1 MLDDIVPEHPVEPW
15 AVREQ
20 GIDLEKLAQNESV
33 FALGNGHLGMRGNLD
48 EGDPNEIPGTYLNGV
63 HESRPLGYAETA
75 FGNPEAGETV
85 LNVTDGKLLRL
96 LVGDELF
103 DVRHGEL
110 IEHERV
116 LDMRDGVLRRTA
128 LWRSPA
134 GPVVKV
140 TSVRLV
146 SFAQRGAAA
155 VLYEVE
161 AVSGDIRLVVQ
172 SELIANELG
181 YDDEFAT
188 ASGLEDPRKSATLHD
203 VLVPEEQFEHGD
215 TVLLVHR
222 TRRSHI
228 RIAAAMAHA
237 VDGPEG
243 MEIDTDVVPNVGRVT
258 IAADVPQGQK
268 LRVLKFMA
276 YGWSAHRS
284 LPSVRA
290 QALGALAEAR
300 HTGWAGLCDAQRE
313 YLDAFWQRADVEIE
327 GDPDLQQAV
336 RFALFHCLQAGARSE
351 RRAIA
356 AKGLTGSGYDGHAFW
371 DTETYVLP
379 LLTYTAPQAAADALS
394 WRFDCLDAAYE
405 RAHQLGL
412 EGAAFPWRTITGR
425 ECSGYWPA
433 GTAGFHINADIAD
446 AVLRLQKATGDEEF
460 ARQIGLPLLVGT
472 ARLWASLGHF
482 DMKGHFRISGVTGPD
497 EYSALA
503 DDNTYTNLMAARNLI
518 GAAEAVD
525 RFPEEASE
533 LGVGADEQEKWRT
546 AADAIYVPFD
556 DVLAVHQ
563 QSDGFTHH
571 DRWDFEQ
578 TPADNYPLLLHAPYF
593 DLYRKQVVKQADLVF
608 ALYACGE
615 YFEPE
620 QKARD
625 FAYYEEITV
634 RDSSLSAA
642 IQSIV
647 AVETGHLDLAYAYL
661 SETARVDLDDLAGNT
676 KDGLHMAS
684 LAGSWLAL
692 VAGFGGFRDQG
703 LVPAFA
709 PRLPEQLSL
718 LRFRLTIEDALL
730 VVTVSGEQVQYEIS
744 QGRSL
749 VITHEGE
756 PIELTVGQPVV
767 RALPLVPAKEPLN
780 YPPGREP
787 GVHHKPQDG
796 RA

>member
-1 MLDDIVPEHPVEPW
+1 MIEDVTPEHPIEPW
-15 AVREQ
+15 AVREN
-20 GIDLEKLAQNESV
+20 GIDLEKLAQNESI
-33 FALGNGHLGMRGNLD
+33 FALSNGHIGMRGNLD
-48 EGDPNEIPGTYLNGV
+48 EGDPSEIPGTYLNGV

-85 LNVTDGKLLRL
+85 LNVTDGKPLRL

-110 IEHERV
+110 LEHERV
-116 LDMRDGVLRRTA
+116 LDLRDGVLRRSA
-128 LWRSPA
+128 VWRSPA

-140 TSVRLV
+140 TSTRLV
-146 SFAQRGAAA
+146 SFAQRGTAA

-161 AVSGDIRLVVQ
+161 AVSDDVRLVVQ
-172 SELIANELG
+172 SELVANEDG
-181 YDDEFAT
+181 SEDPEE
-188 ASGLEDPRKSATLHD
+188 SPGVEDPRKAATLSD
-203 VLVPEEQFEHGD
+203 ALVPEEQFEHGD

-222 TRRSHI
+222 TRRSKI
-228 RIAAAMAHA
+228 RMAAAMAHA
-237 VDGPEG
+237 VEGPDG
-243 MEIDTDVVPNVGRVT
+243 MEIDTDVVSNVGRVT
-258 IAADVPQGQK
+258 IAADVPQGEK

-290 QALGALAEAR
+290 QVLGSLAEAR
-300 HTGWAGLCDAQRE
+300 HTGWTGLCEAQRE
-313 YLDAFWQRADVEIE
+313 YLDAFWYRADVEIE

-379 LLTYTAPQAAADALS
+379 LLTYTAPQAAADALG
-394 WRFDCLDAAYE
+394 WRYDCLDAAYE

-412 EGAAFPWRTITGR
+412 DGAAFPWRTITGR

-433 GTAGFHINADIAD
+433 GTAGFHVNADIAD

-460 ARQIGLPLLVGT
+460 ARQVGLPLLVGT
-472 ARLWASLGHF
+472 ARLWESLGHF

-497 EYSALA
+497 EYSALV
-503 DDNTYTNLMAARNLI
+503 DDNVYTNLMAARNLI

-533 LGVGADEQEKWRT
+533 LGVSADDQEKWRT
-546 AADAIYVPFD
+546 AADAIYIPFD
-556 DVLAVHQ
+556 DVLGVHQ
-563 QSDGFTHH
+563 QSDAFTHH
-571 DRWDFEQ
+571 DRWDFDN
-578 TPADNYPLLLHAPYF
+578 TPPENYPLLLHAPYF

-615 YFEPE
+615 YFEAE
-620 QKARD
+620 QKAKD
-625 FAYYEEITV
+625 FAYYEGITV

-647 AVETGHLDLAYAYL
+647 AAETGHMDLAYTYL
-661 SETARVDLDDLAGNT
+661 AETARVDLDDLAGNT

-703 LVPAFA
+703 LVPCFA
-709 PRLPEQLSL
+709 PRLPEQIKQ
-718 LRFRLTIEDALL
+718 LRFRLTIRDALL
-730 VVTVSGEQVQYEIS
+730 VVTVGGGQVEYEVCEGGPLAIS
-744 QGRSL
+744 
-749 VITHEGE
+749 HEGE
-756 PIELTVGQPVV
+756 TIELVSGQALTRELTPPPVH
-767 RALPLVPAKEPLN
+767 EPVTH
-780 YPPGREP
+780 PRGREP
-787 GVHHKPQDG
+787 GVHRIRQDG